1 MAFGPITSWQMEKK
15 CKQWQILFSSA
26 PKSLWIVTAAI
37 KFKDSCSMEG
47 KPWQTWT
54 TYNIKKQRHHFGNKG
69 LYSQS
74 YGFSSSH
81 VWMWD
86 WALKNWC
93 FWTVLLEKTLVS
105 RLDLKEIQPVN
116 PKGNQP
122 WIFIGMTD
130 AETPIHGPPDAKN
143 WHIGKEPDMGKIED
157 RRKRGKQRMRWLDDI
172 TNSWSLLKF
181 MSIES
186 VMPSSPLI
194 LCCPLLH
201 LPPIPP
207 IIRVF
212 SNESTLR
219 MRCP

>member
-81 VWMWD
+81 VWMWELD
-86 WALKNWC
+86 NKGKWALKNWC
-93 FWTVLLEKTLVS
+93 FQIVVLEKTLENP
-105 RLDLKEIQPVN
+105 LDCKEIKPVSL
-116 PKGNQP
+116 KGNQP
-122 WIFIGMTD
+122 WIFTGRTHTE
-130 AETPIHGPPDAKN
+130 AKTPILWLPDTKSWLNGKVLDAGKDWGQEKGATEN
-143 WHIGKEPDMGKIED
+143 KMVGWHHWLNKHEFEQTPED
-157 RRKRGKQRMRWLDDI
+157 NGRKR
-172 TNSWSLLKF
+172 SLACC
-181 MSIES
+181 
-186 VMPSSPLI
+186 SP
-194 LCCPLLH
+194 
-201 LPPIPP
+201 
-207 IIRVF
+207 
-212 SNESTLR
+212 
-219 MRCP
+219 